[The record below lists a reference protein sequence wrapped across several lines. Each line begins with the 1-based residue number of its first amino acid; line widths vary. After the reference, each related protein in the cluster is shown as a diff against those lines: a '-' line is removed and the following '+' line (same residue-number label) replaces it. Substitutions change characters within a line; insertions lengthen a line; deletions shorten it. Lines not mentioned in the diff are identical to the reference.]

1 MSGLFSSPSI
11 QQPKPVQVQA
21 GAVETDAANAGM
33 FERLQRARAYGAQK
47 TRMFQ
52 DTGTPALERK
62 TLLGG
67 V

>member
-1 MSGLFSSPSI
+1 MSGLFKGPSI
-11 QQPKPVQVQA
+11 QQPKATQVQA

-52 DTGTPALERK
+52 DSGNPALDRK

-67 V
+67 M